1 MIIINSEKDIEK
13 VSLDLQQII
22 KYWWDRLNND
32 DPQIDTYFSDFPI
45 GSLGEVWIAENEKE
59 VIDKDFIEIVQINLK
74 DSILFIGTWIP
85 MDGRPCADVFISASI
100 LSSDVFHQFL
110 LESDE
115 FVEMEDF

>member
-45 GSLGEVWIAENEKE
+45 GSLGEVWIAEIEE
-59 VIDKDFIEIVQINLK
+59 EIADKDFIEIIQINLK

-85 MDGRPCADVFISASI
+85 MDGRPCADIFIPTSI
-100 LSSDVFHQFL
+100 LSKEIYNQYISKVSDVR
-110 LESDE
+110 E
-115 FVEMEDF
+115 V